1 MSDDFAVKK
10 SYMDRDNQAVSYK
23 STTIKKNISKA
34 RETIDSCPAIT
45 EIKKLKSALF
55 KLILY
60 CISYRL
66 VQ

>member
-23 STTIKKNISKA
+23 KKNISKA
-34 RETIDSCPAIT
+34 LETIDSCPAIT